1 MDPVSPPAPI
11 DEAIRRLDELIKQT
25 KDGKLDQ
32 AFFMRFYQSV
42 LALTPVPKIAYEGPI
57 RSAPTVA
64 STFYC
69 DEGDER
75 DCLLTRMTR

>member
-32 AFFMRFYQSV
+32 AFFMRFYQY
-42 LALTPVPKIAYEGPI
+42 LALTPVPKIAYEGPDFV
-57 RSAPTVA
+57 PLQQLQVL
-64 STFYC
+64 STATK
-69 DEGDER
+69 GTKR